1 MKQESQL
8 RNEDGAVLVVALI
21 VLVLVTIL
29 GITISS
35 TSEVELQ
42 IAGNDMRYKENLYRA
57 EAAAMECAQ
66 LMDETGEIDTSIAD
80 DYIIGFG
87 GDDGDEIISAAVRDD
102 EFWHEDPDTDNILP
116 QAGGLANTSFVAYY
130 AGIPHGED
138 LSGTLREFA
147 IYGRYFDPDRPDLG
161 RSIIRMG
168 YRRDGG
174 VTD

>member
-66 LMDETGEIDTSIAD
+66 FMDETGEIDTSISD
-80 DYIIGFG
+80 DYIIPYG
-87 GDDGDEIISAAVRDD
+87 GDDGDEIFIVDG
-102 EFWHEDPDTDNILP
+102 PLP
-116 QAGGLANTSFVAYY
+116 YPCHCRSLK
-130 AGIPHGED
+130 
-138 LSGTLREFA
+138 LSNG
-147 IYGRYFDPDRPDLG
+147 
-161 RSIIRMG
+161 SVVNG
-168 YRRDGG
+168 YSGPEVG
-174 VTD
+174 P